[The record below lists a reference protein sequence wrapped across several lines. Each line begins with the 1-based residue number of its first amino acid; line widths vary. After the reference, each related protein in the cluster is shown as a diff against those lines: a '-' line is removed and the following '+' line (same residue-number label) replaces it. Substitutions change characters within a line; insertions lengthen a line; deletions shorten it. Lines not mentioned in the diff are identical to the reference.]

1 MLQCKLHSLLFSE
14 KLILIHELKRNL
26 RKGLFY
32 INKLILAIPSSFG
45 KKKKILEKISAIQNS
60 ILSYKNSTIVPN
72 KTVKSDIFTDI

>member
-45 KKKKILEKISAIQNS
+45 KKKNLEKIFAIQNS

>member
-45 KKKKILEKISAIQNS
+45 KKKILEEIYFIQNS
-60 ILSYKNSTIVPN
+60 ISYKNSTIVPN